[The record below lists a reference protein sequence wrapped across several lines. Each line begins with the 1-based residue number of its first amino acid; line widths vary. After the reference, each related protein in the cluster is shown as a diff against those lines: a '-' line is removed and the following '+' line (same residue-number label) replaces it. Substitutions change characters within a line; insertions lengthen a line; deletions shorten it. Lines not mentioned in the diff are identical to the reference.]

1 MGTVVWVM
9 RSPEVSPSS
18 HDVVI
23 ACVVSSQKRG
33 VDMTRGNYVS
43 ATIRGI
49 RRPHG
54 QATADNGDFPRSVK
68 RGARPGCPLPFP
80 SLFLHL
86 CASCGERPALR
97 LRAFFTG
104 GGYGARHVQPS
115 VGLSAAYGRIHGGIF
130 HVFCRCVKL
139 KNCPFLIKCIG
150 EGFSFVTNRTIH
162 YESRRPPCLARH
174 PI

>member
-1 MGTVVWVM
+1 MVWRFDSVPQIQFSVDATPRRVDVMSRGFDSPGVWV
-9 RSPEVSPSS
+9 RLPGAPGGKKVRSGKSDGVGSPERSPSS

-97 LRAFFTG
+97 LRAFFT
-104 GGYGARHVQPS
+104 
-115 VGLSAAYGRIHGGIF
+115 L
-130 HVFCRCVKL
+130 
-139 KNCPFLIKCIG
+139 
-150 EGFSFVTNRTIH
+150 
-162 YESRRPPCLARH
+162 
-174 PI
+174 